1 MIGTAFAYRDG
12 LPHLPTALLCLLA
25 AITIQIGTNL
35 ANDYFDCK
43 KGADT
48 SDRIGPVRVTAQGLV
63 APETMKRAFI
73 LAFGLA
79 AALSIPLILR
89 GGWPI
94 LIVAILSILS
104 GILYTA
110 GPRSLGYLGLGEIFV
125 LIFFGPVAVG
135 GTYYVQ
141 SLQMD
146 SLVILEGFG
155 PGFFSM
161 AILVVNNLRDIESD
175 RRSGK
180 KTLAVRFGRTFAK
193 VEYVFAVLAAYL
205 IPILTDFRWIF
216 SRIYFSWKSALANVH
231 AGISDE
237 YFLYLL
243 RLFLV
248 LLSPVIVWIVMTF
261 FSFPCIHAVL
271 KKSDGPSLNRA
282 LAYTSFL
289 LMLYSILYSIGLQ
302 WPLVFI

>member
-1 MIGTAFAYRDG
+1 MALIFPTPLQIWLLAIRPKTLSASIALVMMGTALAFGDG
-12 LPHLPTALLCLLA
+12 VFHLPTALLCLWA
-25 AITIQIGTNL
+25 AMTIQIATNF
-35 ANDYFDCK
+35 ANDYFDYK

-48 SDRIGPVRVTAQGLV
+48 TGRIGPTRVTAAGLV
-63 APETMKRAFI
+63 APPAMKRAFI
-73 LAFGLA
+73 LAFVLA
-79 AALSIPLILR
+79 GMLSLPLIIR

-94 LIVAILSILS
+94 LIIAALSILS
-104 GILYTA
+104 GIIYTA
-110 GPRSLGYLGLGEIFV
+110 GPRPLGYLGLGEIFV

-146 SLVILEGFG
+146 PLVILEGFG

-180 KTLAVRFGRTFAK
+180 KTLAVRFGRRFAK
-193 VEYVFAVLAAYL
+193 IEYIFAIVGACF
-205 IPILTDFRWIF
+205 IPISVYYSFYADFVSYLPVVSIVIGF
-216 SRIYFSWKSALANVH
+216 LSFYPIYL
-231 AGISDE
+231 
-237 YFLYLL
+237 
-243 RLFLV
+243 
-248 LLSPVIVWIVMTF
+248 
-261 FSFPCIHAVL
+261 VL
-271 KKSDGPSLNRA
+271 KKCDGPSLNRA